1 MIIKFTNSNRIL
13 TKNYSKPLA
22 TLGPFTKNPLTHI
35 IIPKYYPITLRNP
48 SKYLEQLTKPIVFD
62 KEGNI
67 YFFSLDQDFQV
78 TSSPS
83 IYSFFN
89 CSYSLHMLKIQL
101 KEESIIN
108 HLNSYIFGKFHS
120 ENNSKFSPQGLRA
133 IWICTCFI

>member
-1 MIIKFTNSNRIL
+1 MGNRDGSIEYFLKSSLKLILSHRIL

-67 YFFSLDQDFQV
+67 YFFSLDQDFQ
-78 TSSPS
+78 PS
-83 IYSFFN
+83 HVENPIKGRVNNQPFKL
-89 CSYSLHMLKIQL
+89 LH
-101 KEESIIN
+101 
-108 HLNSYIFGKFHS
+108 
-120 ENNSKFSPQGLRA
+120 
-133 IWICTCFI
+133 IW